1 MSLLLLNA
9 DRVVRTDVLID
20 AIWGERLPRKPNE
33 ALQTYMYRLR
43 STVPGDVLI
52 TRRANGYVLEV
63 APESVDL
70 HRFRALV
77 ADGRPEEA
85 LALWR
90 GEPFAGVP
98 GLEPERTALAAE
110 HLAVVLDLN
119 DARLQ

>member
-1 MSLLLLNA
+1 MIRRPPRA
-9 DRVVRTDVLID
+9 TRTDPLVPYTTLF
-20 AIWGERLPRKPNE
+20 
-33 ALQTYMYRLR
+33 R
-43 STVPGDVLI
+43 S
-52 TRRANGYVLEV
+52 
-63 APESVDL
+63 APESVDV

-110 HLAVVLDLN
+110 HLAVLPDLKN
-119 DARLQ
+119 GKAHVWTPVPNGRHVCPLLLPQNKH